1 MKDSDT
7 TFYYLITNKEAL
19 LNKALEFLITGG
31 VYLALFTPLIL
42 SGKFFF
48 PFVGPKSL
56 YFLGL
61 AEIIFL
67 AYLFLAISSARY
79 RPKFNFVTGALALF
93 TLILIISSLLGADPS
108 YSFWSKYERVTGLL
122 MWLHL
127 LAFFIVT
134 SSVFKKR
141 DWHRVFAVSIL
152 VAVLVGLAGLAARA
166 GWDIFSSLSR
176 AGSTLGNSSF
186 LATYLLFNAFLAFY
200 LFSQKKFKIYSV
212 IAFSIISLA
221 LFLSTGRAALVSFF
235 GGAFL
240 LSLLWLAFTRQGKQK
255 LVGVILLTVFVLG
268 SLGILFLFTQS
279 GSFVQQEFIERAGR
293 DRLIVWGM
301 AWQGLMERPLLGW
314 GPENFDL
321 VFNKHFEPCLF
332 LPECGGEIWFDRAHN
347 TVFDTLVASGIIG
360 LLSYLSIF
368 LAVFYAL
375 WRKYF
380 KNKLDFW
387 SAGVFSVLL
396 IAYFI
401 QNFTV
406 FDMVSSYMMLFL
418 VLGFISY
425 LVTSSRQ
432 EETVFK
438 FPRPLLSIGLLILF
452 LFSFNR
458 FVIQPA
464 LVDNYII
471 QVFGSSSSSQRVALS
486 EKLFDLSPLGRY
498 QSRELLSNN
507 TVKNINNRANN
518 GMSDED
524 IRKELVFMAGELEKS
539 TQESPLNYRCW
550 LKLGEFYNF
559 YSKFDASKTIEAERA
574 LDQAIKL
581 SPNNQQG
588 YWALAQTRSYQ
599 GDLQAS
605 YALAEKAL
613 ELNGKVVHGHKVIIQ
628 IAQMMGDD
636 DLVKE
641 RAQIAIPFAEEMIE
655 ARPLVP
661 SYFDFI
667 QIAQTAGELDLA
679 REKAKEGISVA
690 EKAVQL
696 KPEVQSY
703 LNLIQMAQ
711 VAGDQDLVRRTA
723 EEAVGVDPRWQ
734 PHFEKFLGE

>member
-1 MKDSDT
+1 MRMLEHQPTEEVEESPSNREK
-7 TFYYLITNKEAL
+7 IL
-19 LNKALEFLITGG
+19 LSIITGG
-31 VYLALFTPLIL
+31 VYLLLFTPLIL

-61 AEIIFL
+61 VEMIFV
-67 AYLFLAISSARY
+67 AYLFLAFSSSRY
-79 RPKFNFVTGALALF
+79 RPKFNLLTGALVLF
-93 TLILIISSLLGADPS
+93 TFVLTISSLLGADPS

-127 LAFFIVT
+127 LAFFVVT
-134 SSVFKKR
+134 SSVFIKK
-141 DWHRVFAVSIL
+141 DWYKIFGVSIF
-152 VAVLVGLAGLAARA
+152 VTVLVGLAGLAARA

-176 AGSTLGNSSF
+176 DGSTLGNSSF

-200 LFSQKKFKIYSV
+200 LFSQKKFKIYSI
-212 IAFSIISLA
+212 IAFSIIVLA
-221 LFLSTGRAALVSFF
+221 LFLSTGRASTISFL

-240 LSLLWLAFTRQGKQK
+240 LSLLWLAFTRQGKQR
-255 LVGVILLTVFVLG
+255 LAGVILLTVFVLG
-268 SLGILFLFTQS
+268 SLGTVFLFTQS
-279 GSFVQQEFIERAGR
+279 GSFVQQKFMEVSGR
-293 DRLIVWGM
+293 DRLIVWGI

-314 GPENFDL
+314 GPENFDI
-321 VFNKHFEPCLF
+321 VFSKHFEPCLF
-332 LPECGGEIWFDRAHN
+332 LPECGAEIWFDRAHN
-347 TVFDTLVASGIIG
+347 AVFDTLAASGIIG
-360 LLSYLSIF
+360 FLSYLSIF
-368 LAVFYAL
+368 LAVFYGL

-380 KNKLDFW
+380 KDKLDFW
-387 SAGVFSVLL
+387 AAGIFSVLL

-401 QNFTV
+401 QNLTV

-418 VLGFISY
+418 VLGFVASLINDF
-425 LVTSSRQ
+425 RQ
-432 EETVFK
+432 KEANFK
-438 FPRPLLSIGLLILF
+438 FPHPLLSIGLLLLF
-452 LFSFNR
+452 LFSFNK

-471 QVFGSSSSSQRVALS
+471 QVFKAPSSSQRVALS
-486 EKLFDLSPLGRY
+486 EKLFNLSPLGRY

-524 IRKELVFMAGELEKS
+524 IRKELAFMAGELEKS

-559 YSKFDASKTIEAERA
+559 YSKFDANKTIEAERA

-613 ELNGKVVHGHKVIIQ
+613 ELNEKVVHGHKVIIQ

-636 DLVKE
+636 DLARE
-641 RAQIAIPFAEEMIE
+641 RAQIAIPFAEEIIE
-655 ARPLVP
+655 VRPLI
-661 SYFDFI
+661 SAYFDFI
-667 QIAQTAGELDLA
+667 QIAQTAEEFDLA
-679 REKAKEGISVA
+679 RERAKEGILVA
-690 EKAVQL
+690 EEAIQL

-703 LNLIQMAQ
+703 LNLIQLAQ
-711 VAGDQDLVRRTA
+711 VAGDQDLVKRTA
-723 EEAVGVDPRWQ
+723 EEAISVDPKWQ